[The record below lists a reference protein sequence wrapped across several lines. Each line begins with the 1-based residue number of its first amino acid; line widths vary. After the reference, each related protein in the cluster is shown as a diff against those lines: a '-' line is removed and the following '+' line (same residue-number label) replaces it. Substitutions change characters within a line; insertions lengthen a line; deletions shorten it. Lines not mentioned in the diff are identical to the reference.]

1 MKLGVLGNPGYADLA
16 ELLARLGRV
25 AERNEISLYLHGDLI
40 DAANGV
46 PYAGELEAAWPELG
60 CLLTLGG
67 DGTLL
72 RGARLAGPSG
82 VPILGCNVG
91 RLGFLTSIPL
101 GELEAAVQR
110 VATGDYELDV
120 RLALD
125 VSLQRKAGAARAGRE
140 GGEETGEDAFY
151 ALNDAVVHKSGFAR
165 LVQLRVWADDEE
177 LGQYSADGL
186 IISTA
191 TGSTAY
197 SLSAGGPILVPGLDA
212 IIATPIC
219 PHTMAVRPVVL
230 PATACITVEID
241 TGAEEVVLT
250 IDGQVGSRLHSGDR
264 VIARRSD
271 HPVSLI
277 RFPGQT
283 FFSVLRRK
291 LRWGDV
297 RPPEVGDAREDSDAT
312 S

>member
-1 MKLGVLGNPGYADLA
+1 MKLGVLGNPGYPDLA
-16 ELLARLGRV
+16 DLLARLGRV
-25 AERNEISLYLHGDLI
+25 AKANEISLYLHDDLI
-40 DAANGV
+40 DAADGV
-46 PYAGELEAAWPELG
+46 PYAGDLDSAWPDVG

-101 GELEAAVQR
+101 SELETAVER
-110 VATGDYELDV
+110 VASGEYEQDE

-125 VSLQRKAGAARAGRE
+125 VRLERSSRKPRTDADDE
-140 GGEETGEDAFY
+140 GEGDAFY

-165 LVQLRVWADDEE
+165 LVQLRVWADDDE
-177 LGQYSADGL
+177 LGQYSADGI

-197 SLSAGGPILVPGLDA
+197 SLSAGGPILVPSLDA

-230 PATACITVEID
+230 PATARITVEID
-241 TGAEEVVLT
+241 TGAQDVVLT
-250 IDGQVGSRLHSGDR
+250 VDGQVGSRLHEGDR
-264 VIARRSD
+264 VIAQRAA
-271 HPVSLI
+271 HPVRLI

-291 LRWGDV
+291 LKWGDV
-297 RPPEVGDAREDSDAT
+297 RPPEVGGKRAG
-312 S
+312 

>member
-16 ELLARLGRV
+16 DLLARLGKA
-25 AERNEISLYLHGDLI
+25 AEGNEISLYLHGDLI
-40 DAANGV
+40 DAADGV
-46 PYAGELEAAWPELG
+46 PYAGDLDAAWPDVG

-101 GELEAAVQR
+101 SELETAVER
-110 VATGDYELDV
+110 VASGEYELDE

-125 VSLQRKAGAARAGRE
+125 VRLQRSSLKPRADADDE
-140 GGEETGEDAFY
+140 GEGDAFY

-165 LVQLRVWADDEE
+165 LVQLRVWADDDE
-177 LGQYSADGL
+177 LGQYSADGI

-197 SLSAGGPILVPGLDA
+197 SLSAGGPILVPSLDA

-230 PATACITVEID
+230 PATARITVEID
-241 TGAEEVVLT
+241 TGAQDVVLT
-250 IDGQVGSRLHSGDR
+250 VDGQVGSRLYDGDR
-264 VIARRSD
+264 VIAQRAA
-271 HPVSLI
+271 HPVRLI

-297 RPPEVGDAREDSDAT
+297 RPPEVGGKAAD
-312 S
+312 

>member
-1 MKLGVLGNPGYADLA
+1 MKLGVLGNPGYPHLADV
-16 ELLARLGRV
+16 LARLGRV
-25 AERNEISLYLHGDLI
+25 AESHGIGLYLHEDLVAAAGEVEHVGDL
-40 DAANGV
+40 D
-46 PYAGELEAAWPELG
+46 AAWPEIG

-101 GELEAAVQR
+101 DELEAAIQR
-110 VATGDYELDV
+110 VAAGDYELDV

-125 VSLQRKAGAARAGRE
+125 VGLQRRAGATRAGRE
-140 GGEETGEDAFY
+140 GGEEAGEDAFY

-212 IIATPIC
+212 IIATPVC

-230 PATACITVEID
+230 PATACITVAID

-250 IDGQVGSRLHSGDR
+250 VDGQVGSRLHDGDR
-264 VIARRSD
+264 VIAQRSD
-271 HPVSLI
+271 HPVRLI

-297 RPPEVGDAREDSDAT
+297 RPPEVGGKGAG
-312 S
+312 

>member
-1 MKLGVLGNPGYADLA
+1 MKLGVLGNPGYPDLA
-16 ELLARLGRV
+16 DLLARLGRV
-25 AERNEISLYLHGDLI
+25 AADNEISLYLHNDLI
-40 DAANGV
+40 DAARGV
-46 PYAGELEAAWPELG
+46 PHDGDLDAAWPEIG

-91 RLGFLTSIPL
+91 RLGFLTSIALP
-101 GELEAAVQR
+101 ELETAVQR
-110 VATGDYELDV
+110 VASGEYEQDE

-125 VSLQRKAGAARAGRE
+125 VQLQRSSGAPPADQAGGA
-140 GGEETGEDAFY
+140 DAFY

-165 LVQLRVWADDEE
+165 LVQLRVWADDDE

-197 SLSAGGPILVPGLDA
+197 SLSAGGPILVPNLDA
-212 IIATPIC
+212 IVATPIC

-230 PATACITVEID
+230 PSTARITVEID
-241 TGAEEVVLT
+241 TGAQDVVLT
-250 IDGQVGSRLHSGDR
+250 VDGQVGSRLYDGDR
-264 VIARRSD
+264 VIAQRAA
-271 HPVSLI
+271 HPVRLI

-297 RPPEVGDAREDSDAT
+297 RPPEVGGKS
-312 S
+312 

>member
-1 MKLGVLGNPGYADLA
+1 MKLGVLGNPGYPDLA
-16 ELLARLGRV
+16 DLLARLGRV
-25 AERNEISLYLHGDLI
+25 AEGNEISLYLHGDLI
-40 DAANGV
+40 DAADGV
-46 PYAGELEAAWPELG
+46 PYAGDLDAAWPDVG

-101 GELEAAVQR
+101 AELETAVER
-110 VATGDYELDV
+110 VASGEYEQDE

-125 VSLQRKAGAARAGRE
+125 VRLQRSSQSPRADDE
-140 GGEETGEDAFY
+140 GEGVAFF

-165 LVQLRVWADDEE
+165 LVQLRVWADDDE
-177 LGQYSADGL
+177 LGQYSADGI

-197 SLSAGGPILVPGLDA
+197 SLSAGGPILVPSLDA

-230 PATACITVEID
+230 PATARITVEID
-241 TGAEEVVLT
+241 TGAQDVVLT
-250 IDGQVGSRLHSGDR
+250 VDGQVGSRLHDGDR
-264 VIARRSD
+264 VIAQRAA
-271 HPVSLI
+271 HPVRLI

-297 RPPEVGDAREDSDAT
+297 RPSEVGGKSAG
-312 S
+312 

>member
-1 MKLGVLGNPGYADLA
+1 MKLGVLGNPGYPHLADV
-16 ELLARLGRV
+16 LARLGRI
-25 AERNEISLYLHGDLI
+25 AEPHGIGLYLHEDLVAAAGEVDCAGDL
-40 DAANGV
+40 D
-46 PYAGELEAAWPELG
+46 AAWPEIG

-101 GELEAAVQR
+101 DELEAAVQR
-110 VATGDYELDV
+110 VAAGDYELDV

-125 VSLQRKAGAARAGRE
+125 VGLQRSSRRPHAADETE
-140 GGEETGEDAFY
+140 GDGDAFY

-165 LVQLRVWADDEE
+165 LVQLRVWADDDE
-177 LGQYSADGL
+177 LGQYSADGI

-230 PATACITVEID
+230 PATARIAVEID
-241 TGAEEVVLT
+241 VGSDDVVLT
-250 IDGQVGSRLHSGDR
+250 VDGQVGSRLQDGDR
-264 VIARRSD
+264 VIAQRSD
-271 HPVSLI
+271 HPVRLI

-283 FFSVLRRK
+283 FFSVLRWK

-297 RPPEVGDAREDSDAT
+297 RPPEVGGKGAG
-312 S
+312 

>member
-1 MKLGVLGNPGYADLA
+1 MRLGVLGNPGYAGLPD
-16 ELLARLGRV
+16 LLARLSRV
-25 AERNEISLYLHGDLI
+25 AGPHGIEVFLHHELAAAAGGVAYAGDL
-40 DAANGV
+40 
-46 PYAGELEAAWPELG
+46 ETAWPEVE
-60 CLLTLGG
+60 CVLTLGG

-72 RGARLAGPSG
+72 RAARLAGPAG

-101 GELEAAVQR
+101 DELETAVER
-110 VATGDYELDV
+110 VARGEYELDE
-120 RLALD
+120 RLTLE
-125 VSLQRKAGAARAGRE
+125 VTLQRKAAGGDRE
-140 GGEETGEDAFY
+140 KPNAFY

-165 LVQLRVWADDEE
+165 LVQLRVWADEEE
-177 LGQYSADGL
+177 LGQYSADGI

-197 SLSAGGPILVPGLDA
+197 SLSAGGPILVPALDA
-212 IIATPIC
+212 IVATPIC

-230 PATACITVEID
+230 PANAQITVEID
-241 TGAEEVVLT
+241 SDAREPEERDIVLT
-250 IDGQVGSRLHSGDR
+250 VDGQVGSDLGDGDR
-264 VIARRSD
+264 VIARRSTD
-271 HPVSLI
+271 PVRLI

-297 RPPEVGDAREDSDAT
+297 RPPDVGGDAGDDR
-312 S
+312 

>member
-1 MKLGVLGNPGYADLA
+1 MKLGVLGNPEYPYLAD
-16 ELLARLGRV
+16 LLARLGRV
-25 AERNEISLYLHGDLI
+25 AKGAEISLYLHGDLLE
-40 DAANGV
+40 AADDV
-46 PYAGELEAAWPELG
+46 PYAGELDAAWPEIG

-72 RGARLAGPSG
+72 RGARLAGPAG

-110 VATGDYELDV
+110 VAKGDYELDV

-125 VSLQRKAGAARAGRE
+125 VSLQRKAGVARGGRAG
-140 GGEETGEDAFY
+140 GGETSKDGFY

-165 LVQLRVWADDEE
+165 LVQLRVWADDDE

-241 TGAEEVVLT
+241 TDAEEVVLT
-250 IDGQVGSRLHSGDR
+250 IDGQVGSRLHDGDR
-264 VIARRSD
+264 VIAKRSA
-271 HPVSLI
+271 HPVRLI

-283 FFSVLRRK
+283 FFAVLRRK

-297 RPPEVGDAREDSDAT
+297 RPPDVGEAGEESDA
-312 S
+312 

>member
-1 MKLGVLGNPGYADLA
+1 
-16 ELLARLGRV
+16 
-25 AERNEISLYLHGDLI
+25 
-40 DAANGV
+40 
-46 PYAGELEAAWPELG
+46 
-60 CLLTLGG
+60 
-67 DGTLL
+67 
-72 RGARLAGPSG
+72 LAGPSG

-101 GELEAAVQR
+101 SELETAVER
-110 VATGDYELDV
+110 VASGEYELDE

-125 VSLQRKAGAARAGRE
+125 VRLQRRAGTERAE
-140 GGEETGEDAFY
+140 DGGQADVFY

-165 LVQLRVWADDEE
+165 LVQLRVWADDDE
-177 LGQYSADGL
+177 LGQYSADGI

-197 SLSAGGPILVPGLDA
+197 SLSAGGPILVPSLDA

-230 PATACITVEID
+230 PATARIRVEID
-241 TGAEEVVLT
+241 TGAQDVVLT
-250 IDGQVGSRLHSGDR
+250 IDGQVGSQLYDGDR
-264 VIARRSD
+264 VIAQRAD
-271 HPVSLI
+271 HPIRLI

-297 RPPEVGDAREDSDAT
+297 RPPEVGGNR
-312 S
+312 